1 MPSRTESVLKDV
13 SPAYPN
19 THFLFSFHP
28 VPCSSFSPTPCL
40 LCPGT
45 QCSHFWEAGRSIAAW
60 LWLPGYV
67 CLSFSLMLGG
77 LGQVTCLFYASFLS

>member
-40 LCPGT
+40 LCPGLSAVT
-45 QCSHFWEAGRSIAAW
+45 FGRQEGA
-60 LWLPGYV
+60 LQPG
-67 CLSFSLMLGG
+67 CGSRGMCASASL
-77 LGQVTCLFYASFLS
+77 